1 MNEGSSSSASPS
13 TGTTPAN
20 AAPNT
25 KPDNAEKLG
34 EAEFLQQQAREAQQA
49 ISRTLGMIAEDLGHS
64 VDPRAWTKSHPWASL
79 ATAAAGGFALMMLLP
94 SEEQRALRRL
104 EKIQRAVAPKL
115 RIDGEDLV
123 DGKAAKPKSGIM
135 GKLIQETFATAR
147 PIILSAISAALA
159 GRREASPIPPQGGD
173 MPPSSDP
180 TAAQSGMASDVN
192 GPQVG

>member
-13 TGTTPAN
+13 TGTTHAN

-25 KPDNAEKLG
+25 KPKNADEKLG
-34 EAEFLQQQAREAQQA
+34 EAEFLQRQAKEAQQA
-49 ISRTLGMIAEDLGHS
+49 ISRTLGIIAEDLGHS

-79 ATAAAGGFALMMLLP
+79 ATAAAGGFALMMLFP

-115 RIDGEDLV
+115 RIDREDLV
-123 DGKAAKPKSGIM
+123 DGKPEKPGLM
-135 GKLIQETFATAR
+135 GKIIHETFATAR

-159 GRREASPIPPQGGD
+159 GGREPSPQAPQGVD
-173 MPPSSDP
+173 MPPGGDP
-180 TAAQSGMASDVN
+180 TAAQSGMAADIN
-192 GPQVG
+192 DPQMG

>member
-20 AAPNT
+20 AAQST
-25 KPDNAEKLG
+25 KPKNADEKKVG

-49 ISRTLGMIAEDLGHS
+49 ISRTIGMIGEDLGHS

-79 ATAAAGGFALMMLLP
+79 ATAAAGGFALVMLFP
-94 SEEQRALRRL
+94 SEEKRALRRL

-115 RIDGEDLV
+115 RIDREDLV
-123 DGKAAKPKSGIM
+123 DGKSAKPGLM
-135 GKLIQETFATAR
+135 GKIIQETFATAR

-159 GRREASPIPPQGGD
+159 GGRGPSPDAPQGVG
-173 MPPSSDP
+173 MPPDGDP
-180 TAAQSGMASDVN
+180 TAAASGIATDPN
-192 GPQVG
+192 GPHVS